1 MKKQKKNKF
10 ILGVTGG
17 IGTGKSTVARLF
29 KTRSC
34 ELIDADKL
42 AHQSLC
48 RGGTVYKK
56 IVSFFGPGIL
66 KRDKNIDRQKLAGI
80 VFLHKPALEK
90 LNSIMHPAL
99 KKEIFRRISNSRKR
113 IIILDAALIIEA
125 GLRRKLD
132 KLVVVTAKRGQQ
144 LKRSGRKLAINNR
157 QARLRMKSQIS
168 QDEKS
173 RFADFII
180 DNSGS
185 INKTRK
191 QVLAIRRALV
201 RQNSQGFSK

>member
-1 MKKQKKNKF
+1 MKKQKKGK
-10 ILGVTGG
+10 IVIGVTGG
-17 IGTGKSTVARLF
+17 LASGKSTVARML
-29 KTRSC
+29 KNRDC

-42 AHQSLC
+42 AHRLLY
-48 RGGTVYKK
+48 RGGRVYKK
-56 IVSFFGPGIL
+56 IVGFFGSGIL
-66 KRDKNIDRQKLAGI
+66 KPNKSIDRQKLAGV
-80 VFLHKPALEK
+80 VFLHALALKK
-90 LNSIMHPAL
+90 LNSIVHPEL
-99 KKEIFRRISNSRKR
+99 KKEIFRRIGNSGKR

-144 LKRSGRKLAINNR
+144 IKRSCSKLDINNN
-157 QARLRMKSQIS
+157 QAALRMKSQIS

-185 INKTRK
+185 INETKK
-191 QVLAIRRALV
+191 QVVEIRRRLWK
-201 RQNSQGFSK
+201 S

>member
-1 MKKQKKNKF
+1 MKKQKKNK
-10 ILGVTGG
+10 IVIGVTGG
-17 IGTGKSTVARLF
+17 LGSGKSTVARML
-29 KTRSC
+29 KTGEC

-42 AHQSLC
+42 AHRLIR
-48 RGGTVYKK
+48 RGGRAYKK
-56 IVSFFGPGIL
+56 IVDFFGTGIL
-66 KRDKNIDRQKLAGI
+66 KPDKNIDRQKLAGI
-80 VFLHKPALEK
+80 VFLHSRALNK
-90 LNSIMHPAL
+90 LNSIVHPEL
-99 KKEIFRRISNSRKR
+99 KKEIFRRINNSRKR
-113 IIILDAALIIEA
+113 VIILDAALIIEA

-144 LKRSGRKLAINNR
+144 MERAAGKLAINNR
-157 QARLRMKSQIS
+157 QAALRIKSQIS

-191 QVLAIRRALV
+191 QVLEIRRRLWK
-201 RQNSQGFSK
+201 S

>member
-1 MKKQKKNKF
+1 MIKQNKNK
-10 ILGVTGG
+10 IVIGVTGG
-17 IGTGKSTVARLF
+17 LGSGKSTVARIL
-29 KTRSC
+29 KTRDC

-42 AHQSLC
+42 AHRSLH
-48 RGGTVYKK
+48 RGGMVYKK
-56 IVSFFGPGIL
+56 IVGFFGTGIL
-66 KRDKNIDRQKLAGI
+66 KKDRNIDRQKLAGI
-80 VFLHKPALEK
+80 VFLHSPALKK
-90 LNSIMHPAL
+90 LNSIVHPEL
-99 KKEIFRRISNSRKR
+99 KKEIFRRIRSSRKR
-113 IIILDAALIIEA
+113 VIILDAALIIEA

-144 LKRSGRKLAINNR
+144 MERSAGKLAINNR
-157 QARLRMKSQIS
+157 QAALRIKSQIS

-191 QVLAIRRALV
+191 QVLEIRRL
-201 RQNSQGFSK
+201 

>member
-17 IGTGKSTVARLF
+17 LGCGKSTVARLF
-29 KTRSC
+29 KTCAC

-42 AHQSLC
+42 AHQSLY

-80 VFLHKPALEK
+80 VFLHSSALEK
-90 LNSIMHPAL
+90 LNSIVHPAL

-132 KLVVVTAKRGQQ
+132 KLVVVTAKRAQQ

-191 QVLAIRRALV
+191 QILAIRRRLWK
-201 RQNSQGFSK
+201 S

>member
-17 IGTGKSTVARLF
+17 LGCGKSTVARLF
-29 KTRSC
+29 KTCAC

-42 AHQSLC
+42 AHQSLY

-80 VFLHKPALEK
+80 VFLHSSALEK
-90 LNSIMHPAL
+90 LNSIVHPAL

-132 KLVVVTAKRGQQ
+132 KLVVVTAKRAQQ

-191 QVLAIRRALV
+191 QVLAIRRRLWK
-201 RQNSQGFSK
+201 S